1 MISGNGNLIASPA
14 LSVDHAVLHLDE
26 KLVYPL
32 GVPGSNMFI
41 TSDSDRL
48 EASSVLGWIS
58 IACWII
64 VYSPQILE
72 NYRLKSGEGLSVG
85 FVVIWLLGDIFNLV
99 GGLMAGLIPTVII
112 VAVYYTICDV
122 ILLFQI
128 YYYRWTHP
136 VHPAALFLPRPPP
149 NPNDIGSRPDEHSPL
164 LRDQLPNNSASAQ
177 TVDNDVHGTFSR
189 RALRYALL
197 FGFVI
202 GTGVVA
208 WAINRLVHPRD
219 GSEPIPPRE
228 DEVLEWRSQVLG
240 YASAILYSKQLAH
253 KSKTDTFIYTVK
265 SWFKDTT
272 NITVKNRET
281 KCEGLSLALFMFAIA
296 GNLTYILS
304 ICVVSNSS
312 QHILANASWL
322 AGSGLTIFLD
332 FISVGDNDQTPINSV
347 RAVPPPPAQAPPTAP
362 ALLTYYN
369 ISHIAYLKPEGSPR
383 LLRSWPVMFP
393 ININFVPGRVWHAFI
408 LLLFSCLY
416 CAFILAVL
424 VVALSLQYHVNTP
437 INTTTSH
444 PTATLRRG
452 KRNSVERSLE
462 LSPFH
467 PNAPAQLEYISPI
480 ELLTQSLAKA
490 FNKLTAFCQTLFG
503 IVPIAE
509 ILRRLAHMA
518 SVRGPLNTRLNRGIA
533 QISTLRDQVAANRVA
548 VFRYLHS
555 TILLS
560 LFFVAIVATIGLS
573 LEFIL
578 LLCSGGLVLVA
589 ASDAGAGEED
599 GSNLVP
605 RRTRGGIFAALF
617 GQVGDP

>member
-1 MISGNGNLIASPA
+1 MY
-14 LSVDHAVLHLDE
+14 LH
-26 KLVYPL
+26 
-32 GVPGSNMFI
+32 M
-41 TSDSDRL
+41 
-48 EASSVLGWIS
+48 
-58 IACWII
+58 
-64 VYSPQILE
+64 
-72 NYRLKSGEGLSVG
+72 
-85 FVVIWLLGDIFNLV
+85 
-99 GGLMAGLIPTVII
+99 
-112 VAVYYTICDV
+112 
-122 ILLFQI
+122 LF
-128 YYYRWTHP
+128 R
-136 VHPAALFLPRPPP
+136 AAR
-149 NPNDIGSRPDEHSPL
+149 
-164 LRDQLPNNSASAQ
+164 
-177 TVDNDVHGTFSR
+177 
-189 RALRYALL
+189 
-197 FGFVI
+197 
-202 GTGVVA
+202 
-208 WAINRLVHPRD
+208 
-219 GSEPIPPRE
+219 
-228 DEVLEWRSQVLG
+228 
-240 YASAILYSKQLAH
+240 
-253 KSKTDTFIYTVK
+253 
-265 SWFKDTT
+265 
-272 NITVKNRET
+272 
-281 KCEGLSLALFMFAIA
+281 
-296 GNLTYILS
+296 
-304 ICVVSNSS
+304 
-312 QHILANASWL
+312 
-322 AGSGLTIFLD
+322 
-332 FISVGDNDQTPINSV
+332 
-347 RAVPPPPAQAPPTAP
+347 
-362 ALLTYYN
+362 
-369 ISHIAYLKPEGSPR
+369 PEGSPR

-533 QISTLRDQVAANRVA
+533 QISTLRDQVAANRVL

-555 TILLS
+555 TLLLS

>member
-1 MISGNGNLIASPA
+1 
-14 LSVDHAVLHLDE
+14 
-26 KLVYPL
+26 
-32 GVPGSNMFI
+32 MFI
-41 TSDSDRL
+41 TSDSDRI

-112 VAVYYTICDV
+112 VAVYYTICDI

-149 NPNDIGSRPDEHSPL
+149 NPNDIDSRPDEHSPL
-164 LRDQLPNNSASAQ
+164 LRDQPPNNSASAQ
-177 TVDNDVHGTFSR
+177 TVDNNVHDTFSR

-240 YASAILYSKQLAH
+240 YASAILYIGSRIPQIL
-253 KSKTDTFIYTVK
+253 
-265 SWFKDTT
+265 
-272 NITVKNRET
+272 KNRET
-281 KCEGLSLALFMFAIA
+281 KCEGLSLALFMFAIT

-332 FISVGDNDQTPINSV
+332 FIVLSQFYYYQNASKTLE
-347 RAVPPPPAQAPPTAP
+347 VPA
-362 ALLTYYN
+362 
-369 ISHIAYLKPEGSPR
+369 
-383 LLRSWPVMFP
+383 
-393 ININFVPGRVWHAFI
+393 
-408 LLLFSCLY
+408 
-416 CAFILAVL
+416 
-424 VVALSLQYHVNTP
+424 
-437 INTTTSH
+437 
-444 PTATLRRG
+444 
-452 KRNSVERSLE
+452 
-462 LSPFH
+462 
-467 PNAPAQLEYISPI
+467 
-480 ELLTQSLAKA
+480 
-490 FNKLTAFCQTLFG
+490 
-503 IVPIAE
+503 
-509 ILRRLAHMA
+509 
-518 SVRGPLNTRLNRGIA
+518 
-533 QISTLRDQVAANRVA
+533 
-548 VFRYLHS
+548 
-555 TILLS
+555 
-560 LFFVAIVATIGLS
+560 
-573 LEFIL
+573 
-578 LLCSGGLVLVA
+578 
-589 ASDAGAGEED
+589 
-599 GSNLVP
+599 
-605 RRTRGGIFAALF
+605 
-617 GQVGDP
+617 